1 MEFKSPVFLYRHG
14 NPYDILTEGEA
25 MARGTL
31 TADTTILQMALV
43 GYKIE
48 KQKIEAKIGEIQA
61 QLKGNRSPASASAGK
76 QEPGTK
82 RHLSAA
88 ALRRI
93 SVAQKKRWAA
103 HRKRAA
109 QAAREA

>member
-1 MEFKSPVFLYRHG
+1 
-14 NPYDILTEGEA
+14 
-25 MARGTL
+25 MARGKL
-31 TADTTILQMALV
+31 TEDTSTLQMALV
-43 GYKIE
+43 GYRIE
-48 KQKIEAKIGEIQA
+48 REKIEAKIGEIQA
-61 QLKGNRSPASASAGK
+61 QLKGNRGPASASAGK
-76 QEPGTK
+76 PEPRTK

-93 SVAQKKRWAA
+93 SIAQKKRWAA